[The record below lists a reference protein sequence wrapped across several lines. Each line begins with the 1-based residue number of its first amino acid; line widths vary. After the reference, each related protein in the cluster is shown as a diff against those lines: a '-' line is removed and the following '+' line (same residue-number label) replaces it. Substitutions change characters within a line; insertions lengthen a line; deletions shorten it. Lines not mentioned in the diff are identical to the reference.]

1 MTINA
6 RTIKSCDN
14 DVHFNSME
22 TKLII
27 YKVIIL
33 IGLYLTILYC
43 FERIYVGTSISK
55 VDKFKKAFIS
65 SPCAFLRWAKLH
77 NDGADR
83 LKCGG
88 GGAMAFLHDQIF
100 IDS

>member
-1 MTINA
+1 MTVNA
-6 RTIKSCDN
+6 RTIKSRDN

-27 YKVIIL
+27 YNIIIL

-55 VDKFKKAFIS
+55 VDKLKKAFIS
-65 SPCAFLRWAKLH
+65 SPCTFLR
-77 NDGADR
+77 
-83 LKCGG
+83 
-88 GGAMAFLHDQIF
+88 
-100 IDS
+100 